1 MWSRTATI
9 RALAVACALVSPPSA
24 FAKESVEGQ
33 ECFSTAQTRQKIA
46 QHRLVDPFLATQ
58 HARNVEPG
66 DAISERLCEVAGAYV
81 YEIVLLR
88 LDGRTVKVHV
98 DASSGKAHQIHH
110 EHEHPTAKGD

>member
-1 MWSRTATI
+1 MWLRTAPI
-9 RALAVACALVSPPSA
+9 LVFAVALVLPPSS
-24 FAKESVEGQ
+24 FAKEGVEGQ

-58 HARNVEPG
+58 HARNLETG
-66 DAISERLCEVAGAYV
+66 DAISERLCEIAGAYV

-88 LDGRTVKVHV
+88 HDGRTVKVHV

-110 EHEHPTAKGD
+110 EHPSAKGD